1 MKQSAVHF
9 QLIYFLVLS
18 FHAIQNVKS
27 SIKTMFQDE
36 FSDLFRVQ
44 LDVVFLLHV
53 LRPARFLGVFP
64 FAVEALEDGRQ
75 VLRQDVASE
84 LTSLCFV
91 LARPAAP
98 PAQLTGELD
107 KGIHSR
113 P

>member
-1 MKQSAVHF
+1 
-9 QLIYFLVLS
+9 
-18 FHAIQNVKS
+18 
-27 SIKTMFQDE
+27 MFQDE

-84 LTSLCFV
+84 LTSLGFV